1 MGRLDC
7 FDKKIK
13 GGYSVE
19 RLTGKVSLKVQ
30 LEEGKIKDISVFNN
44 ELKSS
49 SFPKCLVKGV
59 KKLEFA
65 AECNEEVTIP
75 FTFPPEE
82 DEDE

>member
-1 MGRLDC
+1 MD
-7 FDKKIK
+7 
-13 GGYSVE
+13 
-19 RLTGKVSLKVQ
+19 RLTGKVSLKVN
-30 LEEGKIKDISVFNN
+30 LEEGKVTDASVFNN

-49 SFPKCLVKGV
+49 SFPKCLIKGV
-59 KKLEFA
+59 KSLEFT